1 MAKLETTLRGSLDQ
15 WAEKIETGL
24 LEGSISASVA
34 ERSAFRAPDG
44 SSQCRVLVFERFSML
59 ASDWL
64 SLSVT
69 LFQDN
74 TGLIHCSA
82 ISSGSGSMDALGVGA
97 LGGKSFLGRL
107 RKLLEQ

>member
-24 LEGSISASVA
+24 LEGSISASMA

-44 SSQCRVLVFERFSML
+44 SSQGRVLVFERFSML

-82 ISSGSGSMDALGVGA
+82 ISSGSGVNDVLGFGER
-97 LGGKSFLGRL
+97 GGKAFLKQL
-107 RKLLEQ
+107 RSILEA